1 MPAAPSHCVEG
12 KTYPVSPCFSAVVVT
27 QLMPGFNWMNQEFVG
42 LEKNSYQ
49 NFHLYY
55 LTFFSPFSRQERLRY
70 SRHISH
76 EAEHVF
82 FINIHSSAYGILG
95 LCSSFDVFSRHVL
108 GCFPCSR
115 FRLVGSWSLSFINQD
130 LTLD

>member
-1 MPAAPSHCVEG
+1 MLPHFFFP
-12 KTYPVSPCFSAVVVT
+12 
-27 QLMPGFNWMNQEFVG
+27 L
-42 LEKNSYQ
+42 LE
-49 NFHLYY
+49 
-55 LTFFSPFSRQERLRY
+55 TGRLRY

-82 FINIHSSAYGILG
+82 FINIHSSAYGILC
-95 LCSSFDVFSRHVL
+95 LWSSFDVFSRHVL

-115 FRLVGSWSLSFINQD
+115 FRLVASWLLLFINQD